1 MANYII
7 KIECTNKEKLAL
19 NDKKI
24 TRDGVD
30 TQNPTDLALGY
41 LVSIFPY
48 IESVEIVHIKIA
60 GFTKRFLYFFC
71 YNENELSDAEF
82 SNFIGVLKN
91 IGFAAQFKYAII
103 SYAQISN
110 IGENHRH
117 SEILKYYY
125 NSEEK
130 LEVDSRPKNPYHY
143 KYGNY
148 TYTLKICTNLSV

>member
-7 KIECTNKEKLAL
+7 KIDCTNKEKLAL

-60 GFTKRFLYFFC
+60 GFTMRM
-71 YNENELSDAEF
+71 N
-82 SNFIGVLKN
+82 
-91 IGFAAQFKYAII
+91 
-103 SYAQISN
+103 
-110 IGENHRH
+110 
-117 SEILKYYY
+117 
-125 NSEEK
+125 
-130 LEVDSRPKNPYHY
+130 
-143 KYGNY
+143 
-148 TYTLKICTNLSV
+148 